1 MSAPA
6 TRSDLYPPA
15 ALPRLY
21 AIADFGFCGSLPAW
35 RTCIARMADA
45 ASEYPSRMAIQ
56 VRARDAD
63 GDTLATIA
71 RAGRRVCGDD
81 AVLILNGPDRLAVD
95 LGYDGVHWPEAAI
108 PEGPSNQTHPHPF
121 FHPHPFPLPL
131 RIAAVHSVAAVRR
144 AERAGVTAAVFA
156 PVFAPGWK
164 SVEATGV
171 EALHEAATATS
182 LPVYALGGIRPERVR
197 ACLDAGAHG
206 VAVLSGIAG
215 DPDPVAAAGR
225 YLAALG

>member
-1 MSAPA
+1 MSATA
-6 TRSDLYPPA
+6 T
-15 ALPRLY
+15 LPRLY
-21 AIADFGFCGSLPAW
+21 AIADLEFCGSPPAW

-45 ASEYPSRMAIQ
+45 ASKYPSRMAIQ

-95 LGYDGVHWPEAAI
+95 LGYDGVHWPEAAM
-108 PEGPSNQTHPHPF
+108 PEGPSSQAHP
-121 FHPHPFPLPL
+121 HPHPFPLPI
-131 RIAAVHSVAAVRR
+131 RIAAVHSAAAVRR
-144 AERAGVTAAVFA
+144 AERAGVSAVVFA

-164 SVEATGV
+164 PADATGV

-215 DPDPVAAAGR
+215 DPDPVAAAER